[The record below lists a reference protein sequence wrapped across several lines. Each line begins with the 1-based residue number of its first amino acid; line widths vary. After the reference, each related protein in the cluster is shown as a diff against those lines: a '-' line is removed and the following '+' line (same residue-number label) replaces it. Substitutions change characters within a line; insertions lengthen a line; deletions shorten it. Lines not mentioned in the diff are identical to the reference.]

1 MDAPSKASRQMY
13 LSLAQ
18 SLNGELTKKIALSRN
33 VDEARVMSWIKK
45 SYHKSQ
51 EALEAGLVDKVSYE
65 EDVEKVLKDEGQL
78 EDFISYK
85 DYLNAT
91 NGLDEESKTED
102 DAKIALINAIGEIRM
117 SSNDNG
123 SQLITPENTIKKLR
137 WAASE
142 EDVKVVVL
150 RVDSPGGSALAAD
163 MIWNEVK
170 KLAQKKKV
178 VVSMGAVAA
187 SGGYYISAPAHMI
200 IAQPTT
206 VTGSIGVIGA
216 IPNAKNVGKKW
227 GVNFH
232 LITQSDRS
240 RLLNFSTRMSQADK
254 RIIQSSTDLVYDT
267 FIQKVA
273 SGRKMTKE
281 AVNDIA
287 QGRVWTGAQGL
298 ENKLVDKLGGLDL
311 AFTQARYWV
320 G

>member
-1 MDAPSKASRQMY
+1 M
-13 LSLAQ
+13 
-18 SLNGELTKKIALSRN
+18 KKML
-33 VDEARVMSWIKK
+33 K
-45 SYHKSQ
+45 SPKGRR
-51 EALEAGLVDKVSYE
+51 AA
-65 EDVEKVLKDEGQL
+65 
-78 EDFISYK
+78 DFISYA
-85 DYLNAT
+85 DTNAT
-91 NGLDEESKTED
+91 NGLDEENKTED

-142 EDVKVVVL
+142 EDVKAVVL

-216 IPNAKNVGKKW
+216 MQMQRMLVKNGVLISVTHQTAQTSKLFNKNV
-227 GVNFH
+227 
-232 LITQSDRS
+232 
-240 RLLNFSTRMSQADK
+240 
-254 RIIQSSTDLVYDT
+254 
-267 FIQKVA
+267 
-273 SGRKMTKE
+273 SG
-281 AVNDIA
+281 
-287 QGRVWTGAQGL
+287 
-298 ENKLVDKLGGLDL
+298 
-311 AFTQARYWV
+311 
-320 G
+320 